1 MGASEFVEMIV
12 GVGASRVRDLFKQ
25 AREAAPAIIFVDELD
40 AIGRARGS
48 GAFTGSNS
56 EQEQTL
62 NQILTEMD
70 GFSSREG
77 VIVLAATNRPD
88 VLDQA
93 LLRPGRFDRRVT
105 VLPPDRPGREAI
117 LRVHTRGMP
126 LAASVNL
133 KEIAASTT
141 GLVGADL
148 RNLVNEAALLAARRN
163 QDEIHH
169 KDFLDALETLVLGPA
184 RTLVMSLE
192 ERRRVAY
199 HEGGHALL
207 GLLVPDA
214 DPVNRVTI
222 VPHGMALGVTYQRPE
237 DDRHSYSE
245 QYLRARMVGAM
256 GGRVAEELIF
266 GTRTTGAENDM
277 QQATDLARQMVTRWG
292 MSARLGPVTLAPRDG
307 ASSLGM
313 DGFGF
318 GGGKPYGDATADAI
332 DAEVQRL
339 LEESAA
345 EASRLL
351 VLNRPEL
358 DALAAALL
366 EHETLDE
373 AGIRKATGLPA
384 RPSLE
389 PLAIRPAAFA
399 ARPV

>member
-1 MGASEFVEMIV
+1 
-12 GVGASRVRDLFKQ
+12 VGASRVRDLFKQ
-25 AREAAPAIIFVDELD
+25 AREAAPAIIFIDELD
-40 AIGRARGS
+40 AIGRARGAGVFS
-48 GAFTGSNS
+48 GSNS

-70 GFSSREG
+70 GFSSRQG

-105 VLPPDRPGREAI
+105 VQPPDKIGREKI
-117 LRVHTRGMP
+117 LKVHTRGVP
-126 LAASVNL
+126 LATDVDL
-133 KEIAASTT
+133 KEVAASTP

-163 QDEIHH
+163 GESVHQ
-169 KDFLDALETLVLGPA
+169 KDILDALETLVLGPA
-184 RTLVMSLE
+184 RALVMSVE
-192 ERRRVAY
+192 ERTRVAY

-207 GLLVPDA
+207 GLLLPGA

-245 QYLRARMVGAM
+245 QYLHARIVGAM
-256 GGRVAEELIF
+256 GGRIAEELVF
-266 GTRTTGAENDM
+266 GTRTTGAESDM

-292 MSARLGPVTLAPRDG
+292 MSARLGPVSLAPRDG
-307 ASSLGM
+307 GYPGSA

-318 GGGKPYGDATADAI
+318 GGGKPYSEATAEAI
-332 DAEVQRL
+332 DAEVRRL
-339 LEESAA
+339 LEEA
-345 EASRLL
+345 ELEAGRLL
-351 VLNRPEL
+351 RAHRTAL
-358 DALAAALL
+358 DALATTLL

-373 AGIRKATGLPA
+373 AAIRTATGLL
-384 RPSLE
+384 RPPPSELI
-389 PLAIRPAAFA
+389 PVRAAVAFTA
-399 ARPV
+399 QN

>member
-1 MGASEFVEMIV
+1 
-12 GVGASRVRDLFKQ
+12 
-25 AREAAPAIIFVDELD
+25 
-40 AIGRARGS
+40 
-48 GAFTGSNS
+48 
-56 EQEQTL
+56 
-62 NQILTEMD
+62 
-70 GFSSREG
+70 
-77 VIVLAATNRPD
+77 
-88 VLDQA
+88 
-93 LLRPGRFDRRVT
+93 
-105 VLPPDRPGREAI
+105 
-117 LRVHTRGMP
+117 
-126 LAASVNL
+126 
-133 KEIAASTT
+133 
-141 GLVGADL
+141 
-148 RNLVNEAALLAARRN
+148 
-163 QDEIHH
+163 
-169 KDFLDALETLVLGPA
+169 
-184 RTLVMSLE
+184 MSLE

-237 DDRHSYSE
+237 NDRHSYSE

-307 ASSLGM
+307 SISNGL

-339 LEESAA
+339 LEEAAA

-351 VLNRPEL
+351 ELNRDEL

-373 AGIRKATGLPA
+373 AGIRRATGLVA
-384 RPSLE
+384 RPAVE
-389 PLAIRPAAFA
+389 PLPIRPAAFVA
-399 ARPV
+399 LA